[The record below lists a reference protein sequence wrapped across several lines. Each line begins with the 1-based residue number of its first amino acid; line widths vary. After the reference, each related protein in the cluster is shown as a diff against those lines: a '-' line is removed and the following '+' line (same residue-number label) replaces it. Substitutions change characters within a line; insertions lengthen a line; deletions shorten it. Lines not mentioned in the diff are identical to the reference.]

1 MDSMNAWKQ
10 NMGLLRRFWPYL
22 WKRRGILLFDLV
34 CTLFCSVSQIVLP
47 LFVRQITDRAV
58 SDAASLTVRF
68 ILLTGGAYLAL
79 RLVEAVADYFR
90 LTQGHYMGARIET
103 DMRNDLFGHLQ
114 GLSFSYYDNTK
125 VGQLMSRLTTDLFD
139 VTEFAHHTP
148 ENILLAAVKLT
159 ACMVLFAGMNLWLAL
174 AVAVLTPLMFLITGR
189 ARKRMK
195 EAFRQQRSQIGE
207 LNATAED
214 SLLGIRVV
222 KSFANEETE
231 RQKFKGGNAHFYT
244 LKKRGYQYMAQRHA
258 ITGICDGMMY
268 LAAVSIGAWLLRE
281 GSISVGDFSLVLLL
295 VSTLL
300 GSIREIVQFSEQ
312 FNRGVTGLER
322 FSEIMDELTE
332 TEKADGTVELA
343 QVRGEI
349 VFDNV
354 SFVYHGAERPV
365 LNGFSLTIPP
375 GESVALVG
383 PSGGGKTTLCN
394 LVPRFYDVTA
404 GAIYIDGHDI
414 GTLTLQSLRRSIGVV
429 QQDVYLFSGSVRENI
444 AYGME
449 EAGDEEIRRAAALAG
464 ADEFI
469 QKLPEG
475 YDTYVGERGVKLSG
489 GQKQRISIARVFL
502 RNPPILILDEATSS
516 LDNESERLVQQSLE
530 RLAKGRT
537 TITIAHRL
545 TTIQNAGQIV
555 VLTEDGV
562 AERGSHG
569 DLLKAEGLYAYMW
582 NR

>member
-1 MDSMNAWKQ
+1 MKAWKQ
-10 NMGLLRRFWPYL
+10 NLGLLRRFWPYL
-22 WKRRGILLFDLV
+22 WKRRGTLALDLG
-34 CTLFCSVSQIVLP
+34 CALFCSVSQIVLP
-47 LFVRQITDRAV
+47 MIVRRITDQAV
-58 SDAASLTVRF
+58 ADAASLTLRF
-68 ILLTGGAYLAL
+68 IVIVGAAYLLL
-79 RLVEAVADYFR
+79 RLVEAGADYFM

-114 GLSFSYYDNTK
+114 GLSFSYYDNTRI
-125 VGQLMSRLTTDLFD
+125 GQLMSRLTTDLFD
-139 VTEFAHHTP
+139 ITEFAHHTP
-148 ENILLAAVKLT
+148 ENLLLAGVKLT
-159 ACMVLFAGMNLWLAL
+159 ACFVLFARMNLWLAL
-174 AVAVLTPLMFLITGR
+174 AVALLTPLMFIITSR

-195 EAFRQQRSQIGE
+195 EAFREQRSQIGE
-207 LNATAED
+207 LNAMAED

-222 KSFANEETE
+222 KSFASEETE
-231 RQKFKGGNAHFYT
+231 KQKFHKGNTRFFG
-244 LKKRGYQYMAQRHA
+244 LKKRGYQYMAQRSF
-258 ITGICDGMMY
+258 INCVCDGLMY
-268 LAAVSIGAWLLRE
+268 LAAVCIGAWLLRE
-281 GSISVGDFSLVLLL
+281 RRISVGDFSMVLML

-300 GSIREIVQFSEQ
+300 SSIKQVIQFSEQ

-322 FSEIMDELTE
+322 FSEVMDELAE
-332 TEKADGTVELA
+332 TEKADGTVELGN
-343 QVRGEI
+343 VRGEI
-349 VFDNV
+349 RFDNV
-354 SFVYHGAERPV
+354 SFTYSGTERPV
-365 LNGFSLTIPP
+365 LKDFSLTIPP

-394 LVPRFYDVTA
+394 LVPRFYDATR
-404 GAIYIDGHDI
+404 GAITIDGHDVRE
-414 GTLTLQSLRRSIGVV
+414 LTLHSLRRNIGVV

-444 AYGME
+444 AYGMA
-449 EAGDEEIRRAAALAG
+449 EATDEEIRAAARLAG

-489 GQKQRISIARVFL
+489 GQKQRVSIARVFL

-516 LDNESERLVQQSLE
+516 LDNESERLVQESLE

-545 TTIQNAGQIV
+545 TTIQSAGQIV

-562 AERGSHG
+562 AERGSHA
-569 DLLKAEGLYAYMW
+569 DLLRAEGLYAYMW

>member
-1 MDSMNAWKQ
+1 MKAWRQ
-10 NMGLLRRFWPYL
+10 NIALLRRFWPYL
-22 WKRRGILLFDLV
+22 WKRRGILALDLG
-34 CTLFCSVSQIVLP
+34 CAMFCAVSQLVLP
-47 LFVRQITDRAV
+47 LFVRRITDMATG
-58 SDAASLTVRF
+58 DAASLTLRF
-68 ILLTGGAYLAL
+68 ILTLGGAYLAL
-79 RLVEAVADYFR
+79 RLVEAAANYFM

-148 ENILLAAVKLT
+148 ENVLLAAVKLT
-159 ACMVLFAGMNLWLAL
+159 ACMVFFARMNLWLAL
-174 AVAVLTPLMFLITGR
+174 AVALLTPAMFVITSR

-195 EAFRQQRSQIGE
+195 EAFREQRSQIGE
-207 LNATAED
+207 INAMAED

-231 RQKFKGGNAHFYT
+231 SVKFRKGNARFFGV
-244 LKKRGYQYMAQRHA
+244 KKRGYRYMAQRTL
-258 ITGICDGMMY
+258 INCVCDGLMY
-268 LAAVSIGAWLLRE
+268 LAAVCIGAWLLRE
-281 GSISVGDFSLVLLL
+281 KRITVGDFSMLLLL

-300 GSIREIVQFSEQ
+300 GSVRQVIDFSEQ
-312 FNRGVTGLER
+312 YNRGVTGLER
-322 FSEIMDELTE
+322 FAEVMDELAE
-332 TEKADGTVELA
+332 TEKSDGAVELTD
-343 QVRGEI
+343 VRGEI
-349 VFDNV
+349 VFDRV
-354 SFVYHGAERPV
+354 TFTYPGTQRPV
-365 LNGFSLTIPP
+365 LRDFSLTIPP

-394 LVPRFYDVTA
+394 LVPRFYDATE
-404 GAIYIDGHDI
+404 GAITVDGHDVRD
-414 GTLTLQSLRRSIGVV
+414 LTLQSLRRNIGVV

-444 AYGME
+444 AYGMA
-449 EAGDEEIRRAAALAG
+449 EATDEELRRAAQLAG

-502 RNPPILILDEATSS
+502 RNPPILILDEATSA
-516 LDNESERLVQQSLE
+516 LDNESERLVQESLE
-530 RLAKGRT
+530 RLAQGRT

-545 TTIQNAGQIV
+545 TTIRNAGQIV

-562 AERGSHG
+562 AERGSHE

>member
-1 MDSMNAWKQ
+1 MELM
-10 NMGLLRRFWPYL
+10 RRFWPYL
-22 WKRRGILLFDLV
+22 WKRRGILLFDLG

-47 LFVRQITDRAV
+47 LFVRQITDKAV
-58 SDAASLTVRF
+58 GDPASLTMRF

-125 VGQLMSRLTTDLFD
+125 IGQLMSRLTTDLFD

-159 ACMVLFAGMNLWLAL
+159 ACMALFARMNLWLAL
-174 AVAVLTPLMFLITGR
+174 VIAVLTPMMFVITSR

-207 LNATAED
+207 LNAMAED

-222 KSFANEETE
+222 KSFASEETE
-231 RQKFKGGNAHFYT
+231 NQKFRRGNANFFG

-258 ITGICDGMMY
+258 ITGICDGLMY
-268 LAAVSIGAWLLRE
+268 LAAVCIGAWLLRE
-281 GSISVGDFSLVLLL
+281 ARISVGDFSLVLLL

-300 GSIREIVQFSEQ
+300 GSIREIIQFSEQ

-322 FSEIMDELTE
+322 FAEVMDELTE
-332 TEKADGTVELA
+332 TEKADGAVELE

-349 VFDNV
+349 AFDNV
-354 SFVYHGAERPV
+354 TFTYAGTERPV
-365 LNGFSLTIPP
+365 LKEFSLTIPP

-383 PSGGGKTTLCN
+383 PSGGGKTTVCN
-394 LVPRFYDVTA
+394 LVPRFYDA
-404 GAIYIDGHDI
+404 AQGAITVDGHNVRD
-414 GTLTLQSLRRSIGVV
+414 LTLQSLRRNIGVV

-449 EAGDEEIRRAAALAG
+449 KEAADEEIRRAAQLAG

-489 GQKQRISIARVFL
+489 GQKQRVSIARVFL

-516 LDNESERLVQQSLE
+516 LDNESERLVQESLE

-545 TTIQNAGQIV
+545 TTIRNAGQIV

-562 AERGSHG
+562 AERGSHE
-569 DLLKAEGLYAYMW
+569 DLLMAEGLYAYMW

>member
-1 MDSMNAWKQ
+1 MKAWKQ
-10 NMGLLRRFWPYL
+10 NMGLMRRFWPYL
-22 WKRRGILLFDLV
+22 WKQRRVMLFDLG
-34 CTLFCSVSQIVLP
+34 CALFCAVSQLVLP
-47 LFVRQITDRAV
+47 LFVRQITDKAV
-58 SDAASLTVRF
+58 SDADSLTVRF
-68 ILLTGGAYLAL
+68 ILLTGGVYLLL
-79 RLVEAVADYFR
+79 RMLEAAADYFM

-103 DMRNDLFGHLQ
+103 DMRNDLFRHMQ

-159 ACMVLFAGMNLWLAL
+159 ACMVLFARMNLWLAL
-174 AVAVLTPLMFLITGR
+174 AVALLTPLMFIVTSR

-207 LNATAED
+207 INAMAED

-231 RQKFKGGNAHFYT
+231 NLKFRKGNARFFGV
-244 LKKRGYQYMAQRHA
+244 KKRGYQYMAQRSF
-258 ITGICDGMMY
+258 INCICEGLMY
-268 LAAVSIGAWLLRE
+268 LAAVCVGAWLLRE
-281 GSISVGDFSLVLLL
+281 RRITVGAFSMELLL

-300 GSIREIVQFSEQ
+300 SSIKQIIQFSEQ

-322 FSEIMDELTE
+322 FAEVMDVLAE
-332 TEKADGTVELA
+332 TEKSDGVKELA
-343 QVRGEI
+343 DVRGEI
-349 VFDNV
+349 VFDHV
-354 SFVYHGAERPV
+354 SFTYPGTQRPV
-365 LNGFSLTIPP
+365 LKDFCLTIPP

-383 PSGGGKTTLCN
+383 PSGGGKTTVCN
-394 LVPRFYDVTA
+394 LVPRFYDA
-404 GAIYIDGHDI
+404 GEGSITVDGHDVRE
-414 GTLTLQSLRRSIGVV
+414 LTLHSLRRNIGVV

-449 EAGDEEIRRAAALAG
+449 QANDEEIRWAAQLAG
-464 ADEFI
+464 AEEFI
-469 QKLPEG
+469 QKLPNG

-516 LDNESERLVQQSLE
+516 LDNESERLVQESLE

-562 AERGSHG
+562 AERGRHE

>member
-1 MDSMNAWKQ
+1 MSAWKY
-10 NMGLLRRFWPYL
+10 NIGLLRRFWPYL
-22 WKRRGILLFDLV
+22 WRRRGILALDLG

-47 LFVRQITDRAV
+47 MIVRRITDSAV
-58 SDAASLTVRF
+58 SDAASLTMRF
-68 ILLTGGAYLAL
+68 ILTVGAAYLAL
-79 RLVEAVADYFR
+79 RVVEAVADYFR

-125 VGQLMSRLTTDLFD
+125 IGQLMSRLTTDLFD

-148 ENILLAAVKLT
+148 ENVLMAGVKLT
-159 ACMVLFAGMNLWLAL
+159 ACMVLFARMNIILAL
-174 AVAVLTPLMFLITGR
+174 VVAVLAPMMFVITSR
-189 ARKRMK
+189 ARRRVK

-207 LNATAED
+207 LNAMAED

-231 RQKFKGGNAHFYT
+231 NQKFQSGNARFFG

-258 ITGICDGMMY
+258 ITCLCDGLMY
-268 LAAVSIGAWLLRE
+268 LAAVCIGAWLLRE
-281 GSISVGDFSLVLLL
+281 ARITVGDFSLVLLL

-322 FSEIMDELTE
+322 FAEVMDVLTE
-332 TEKADGTVELA
+332 TEKSDGSKELA
-343 QVRGEI
+343 DVRGEI
-349 VFDNV
+349 VFDHV
-354 SFVYHGAERPV
+354 SFTYPGTERPV
-365 LNGFSLTIPP
+365 LKDFCLTILP

-383 PSGGGKTTLCN
+383 PSGGGKTTVCN
-394 LVPRFYDVTA
+394 LVPRFYDA
-404 GAIYIDGHDI
+404 GEGAISIDGQDVRD
-414 GTLTLQSLRRSIGVV
+414 LTLHSLRGNIGVV

-444 AYGME
+444 AYGLA
-449 EAGDEEIRRAAALAG
+449 EATDEEIRRAAQLAG

-469 QKLPEG
+469 RKLPDG

-489 GQKQRISIARVFL
+489 GQKQRVSIARVFL

-516 LDNESERLVQQSLE
+516 LDNESERLVQESLE

-562 AERGSHG
+562 AERGSHE
-569 DLLKAEGLYAYMW
+569 DLLKAEGLYSYMW

>member
-1 MDSMNAWKQ
+1 MNVWRQ
-10 NMGLLRRFWPYL
+10 NLGLLRRFWPYL
-22 WKRRGILLFDLV
+22 WKRRGILALDLG
-34 CTLFCSVSQIVLP
+34 CALFCAVSQIVLP
-47 LFVRQITDRAV
+47 LIVRRITDSAV
-58 SDAASLTVRF
+58 EDPASLTLRL
-68 ILLTGGAYLAL
+68 ILTVGGAYLLL
-79 RLVEAVADYFR
+79 RLVEAAANYFM

-103 DMRNDLFGHLQ
+103 DMRNDLFGHMQ

-159 ACMVLFAGMNLWLAL
+159 ACMILFARMNLWLAL
-174 AVAVLTPLMFLITGR
+174 AVTVLTPVMFLVTSR

-207 LNATAED
+207 INAMAED

-231 RQKFKGGNAHFYT
+231 NIKFRKGNARFFRV
-244 LKKRGYQYMAQRHA
+244 KKRGYQYMAQRSF
-258 ITGICDGMMY
+258 INCVCDGLMY
-268 LAAVSIGAWLLRE
+268 LAAVCIGAWLLRE
-281 GSISVGDFSLVLLL
+281 RRITVGDFSMVLLL

-300 GSIREIVQFSEQ
+300 SSIKQMIDFSEQ

-322 FSEIMDELTE
+322 FAEVMDELTE
-332 TEKADGTVELA
+332 TEKADGAVELDH
-343 QVRGEI
+343 VRGEI
-349 VFDNV
+349 AFRDV
-354 SFVYHGAERPV
+354 SFTYPGTERPV

-394 LVPRFYDVTA
+394 LVPRFYDA
-404 GAIYIDGHDI
+404 CEGAIAIDGHDVRD
-414 GTLTLQSLRRSIGVV
+414 LTLQSLRRNIGVV

-444 AYGME
+444 AYGMA
-449 EAGDEEIRRAAALAG
+449 EATQEEIRRAAKLAG

-489 GQKQRISIARVFL
+489 GQKQRVSIARVFL

-516 LDNESERLVQQSLE
+516 LDNESERLVQESLE

-562 AERGSHG
+562 AERGNHA

>member
-1 MDSMNAWKQ
+1 MKNWRQ
-10 NMGLLRRFWPYL
+10 NVKLLRRFWPYL
-22 WKRRGILLFDLV
+22 WKRRGVLSFDMC

-47 LFVRQITDRAV
+47 MIVRRITDNAV
-58 SDAASLTVRF
+58 TDAASLTVRF
-68 ILLTGGAYLAL
+68 ILTVGAAYLAL
-79 RLVEAVADYFR
+79 RLVEALADYFR

-103 DMRNDLFGHLQ
+103 DMRNDLFAHLQ
-114 GLSFSYYDNTK
+114 GLSFSFYDNTK
-125 VGQLMSRLTTDLFD
+125 IGQLMSRLTTDLFD

-148 ENILLAAVKLT
+148 ENILMAAVKLT
-159 ACMVLFAGMNLWLAL
+159 VCMVMFAYMSWWLAL
-174 AVAVLTPLMFLITGR
+174 AVALLTPLMFFVTSR

-195 EAFRQQRSQIGE
+195 EAFREQRSQIGE
-207 LNATAED
+207 LNAMAED

-231 RQKFKGGNAHFYT
+231 NQKFQSGNTRFFG

-268 LAAVSIGAWLLRE
+268 LAAVCLGAWLLRD
-281 GSISVGDFSLVLLL
+281 GRITVGAFTQELML

-300 GSIREIVQFSEQ
+300 GSIREIIQFSEQ
-312 FNRGVTGLER
+312 YNRGVTGLER
-322 FSEIMDELTE
+322 FAEVMDELTE
-332 TEKADGTVELA
+332 TEKADGTVELDD
-343 QVRGEI
+343 VRGEI

-354 SFVYHGAERPV
+354 SFVYSGTDRPV
-365 LNGFSLTIPP
+365 LKNFSLTIPP

-394 LVPRFYDVTA
+394 LVPRFYDPCE
-404 GAIYIDGHDI
+404 GSISIDGRDVRA
-414 GTLTLQSLRRSIGVV
+414 LTLDSLRRNIGVV

-444 AYGME
+444 AYGMADARE
-449 EAGDEEIRRAAALAG
+449 EEIRRAAALAG

-516 LDNESERLVQQSLE
+516 LDNESERLVQESLE

-545 TTIQNAGQIV
+545 TTIQGAGQIV

-562 AERGSHG
+562 AERGRHE
-569 DLLKAEGLYAYMW
+569 DLLEAQGLYAYMW